1 MKASDWISVKD
12 RLPRTADYVFVCRE
26 CNGERW
32 TSLAAYV
39 RFEESARWYDPQGF
53 DIHDVTHWQKIVL
66 PKTRKDDKGFDKI
79 RVTEVKQRRFD

>member
-26 CNGERW
+26 CGGERW

-39 RFEESARWYDPQGF
+39 RFEEYAHWYDPQGF

-66 PKTRKDDKGFDKI
+66 PKTRKDD
-79 RVTEVKQRRFD
+79 